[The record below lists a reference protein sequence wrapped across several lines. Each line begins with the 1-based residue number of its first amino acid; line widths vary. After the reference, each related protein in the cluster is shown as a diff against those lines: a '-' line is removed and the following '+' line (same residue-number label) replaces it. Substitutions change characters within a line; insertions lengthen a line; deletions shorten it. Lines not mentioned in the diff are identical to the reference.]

1 MVFYLFIFYSTMTGD
16 HEDIATQFSAN
27 SFSTGL
33 VYTLIVFISIMVVDR
48 ILYSKHAFISGH
60 QASGKRQRSQEAAS
74 PSVTESKRTQKSQ
87 KPEASVD
94 MNETL
99 LSTE

>member
-1 MVFYLFIFYSTMTGD
+1 MAGVQIFMVFYLFLFYSTMTGD

-33 VYTLIVFISIMVVDR
+33 VYTLIVCITIMVIDR

-60 QASGKRQRSQEAAS
+60 GASGKRHAS
-74 PSVTESKRTQKSQ
+74 LEH
-87 KPEASVD
+87 
-94 MNETL
+94 
-99 LSTE
+99 

>member
-1 MVFYLFIFYSTMTGD
+1 MKVFLIIYGFYSKMTGD

-33 VYTLIVFISIMVVDR
+33 VYTLIVVIAIMVVDR

-60 QASGKRQRSQEAAS
+60 QI
-74 PSVTESKRTQKSQ
+74 
-87 KPEASVD
+87 
-94 MNETL
+94 
-99 LSTE
+99 